1 MLTFVM
7 GLVFQ
12 LPIVSFIL
20 AKMKVLN
27 ADSLKRYRKHA
38 FIAILLVSAIITP
51 PDLFTLVLVSLP
63 MYLLYEVCIFVTK
76 SINRKT

>member
-1 MLTFVM
+1 M

-63 MYLLYEVCIFVTK
+63 MYLLYEVCIFITK
-76 SINRKT
+76 SINKKT

>member
-1 MLTFVM
+1 
-7 GLVFQ
+7 
-12 LPIVSFIL
+12 
-20 AKMKVLN
+20 MKVLN

-63 MYLLYEVCIFVTK
+63 MYLLYEVCIFITK
-76 SINRKT
+76 SINKKT

>member
-1 MLTFVM
+1 M

-12 LPIVSFIL
+12 LPVVSFVL

-38 FIAILLVSAIITP
+38 FIVILLVSAIITP

-63 MYLLYEVCIFVTK
+63 MYLLYEVCIFITK
-76 SINRKT
+76 SINKKT